1 MNKLFNKYA
10 FLSLGFLAILLFN
23 LNVSAQ
29 AKTEILIVADQKMS
43 CTGVTKMECLQVK
56 RLSEEKFSLFYD
68 NIENFRFIAGYFYV
82 LEVQV
87 MTVKNPPADAS
98 NFKYRLRKI
107 LARVKSEGNSTPNQP
122 NFFGTEWKL
131 TRIEGSVIKNDRAFI
146 RFDETKNSAG
156 GNGGC
161 NVFGGSLSKI
171 GNKLKISEVFSTKMF
186 CQNGSDVENKFF
198 TNLDRVTEYEIRDEK
213 LFLMANK
220 TVVLEFEV
228 KK

>member
-10 FLSLGFLAILLFN
+10 FLTLGFLVVLIFSSN
-23 LNVSAQ
+23 ISAQ
-29 AKTEILIVADQKMS
+29 TKTEILLVADQKAN
-43 CTGVTKMECLQVK
+43 CTGVIKMDCLQVK
-56 RLSEEKFSLFYD
+56 QLSEEKYSLFYE
-68 NIENFRFIAGYFYV
+68 NIEKFNFVADYFYV

-87 MTVKNPPADAS
+87 TTVKNPAADAS
-98 NFKYRLRKI
+98 KFKYRLKKV
-107 LARVKSEGNSTPNQP
+107 LARVKSEVNPTQTQP

-131 TRIEGSVIKNDRAFI
+131 TRIEGNIIKNEKAFI
-146 RFDETKNSAG
+146 RFDEAKNSAR

-161 NVFGGSLSKI
+161 NVFGGNMSKT
-171 GNKLKISEVFSTKMF
+171 GSKVKISEVFSTKMF
-186 CQNGSDVENKFF
+186 CQNGSDVENKFLSNF
-198 TNLDRVTEYEIRDEK
+198 EQVTEYEIKDGK

>member
-10 FLSLGFLAILLFN
+10 VLTLGFLAVLIFSSN
-23 LNVSAQ
+23 ISAQ
-29 AKTEILIVADQKMS
+29 IKTEILIVADQKIS

-56 RLSEEKFSLFYD
+56 RLSEEKYSLFYD
-68 NIENFRFIAGYFYV
+68 NIERFNFAAGYFYV
-82 LEVQV
+82 LEVQIT
-87 MTVKNPPADAS
+87 TVENPPADAS
-98 NFKYRLRKI
+98 KFKYRLKKV
-107 LARVKSEGNSTPNQP
+107 LARVKSEGNPTQNQP

-131 TRIEGSVIKNDRAFI
+131 TRIEGNVVKNEKAFI

-186 CQNGSDVENKFF
+186 CQDGSDVENKFF
-198 TNLDRVTEYEIRDEK
+198 ANLDRVTEYEIKDGK
-213 LFLMANK
+213 LFLMANR

-228 KK
+228 R